1 VSSHSDVKRT
11 ALYEEHV
18 KAGGKMV
25 PFAGFELPVQYE
37 GIAAEHHRV
46 RTAVGLFDVSHMG
59 EIVFKGP
66 RAAEVV
72 TRLTT
77 NNVANVK
84 PGRAVYTPVCR
95 ADAGIVDDM
104 IFYKKSDTEWFV
116 CVNASNKD
124 KDYAWF
130 IEQTHGDC
138 EVTDLSSQY
147 SQIAVQGP
155 KAPELLARIFGEDVL
170 AMKPFWF
177 AMKQYRG
184 QEILFATTGYTG
196 EAGGEL
202 YIPHAVAVDLW
213 QELMAK
219 GADLG
224 VGPIGLGARDSLRME
239 MKYCL
244 YGNDIDDTTSPLEAG
259 LQWTVKFDK
268 GDFNGRDVM
277 LAQEKAGLK
286 RHLVPF
292 VVEGKGVPR
301 HGYKVFAGTEEIGVV
316 TSGTMSPSMKI
327 PIGIAYVKA
336 PYNAVGSQIEIDL
349 MGIRRATAKVVDAP
363 ILKKVR

>member
-1 VSSHSDVKRT
+1 MSSHPDVKRT

-18 KAGGKMV
+18 KAGGKLV

-59 EIVFKGP
+59 EIVFRGP

-77 NNVANVK
+77 NNVTNVK

-130 IEQTHGDC
+130 VEQTHGDC
-138 EVTDLSSQY
+138 EVIDLSDQY

-155 KAPELLARIFGEDVL
+155 KAPELLARIFGDDVL

-177 AMKQYRG
+177 VMKQYRG

-202 YIPHAVAVDLW
+202 YIPNAVAADLW
-213 QELMAK
+213 RELMEK

-277 LAQEKAGLK
+277 LKQNAEGLR

-292 VVEGKGVPR
+292 VIEGKGVPR
-301 HGYKVFAGTEEIGVV
+301 HGYKVFAGADEIGVV
-316 TSGTMSPSMKI
+316 TSGTMSPSMKV
-327 PIGIAYVKA
+327 PIGIAYVK
-336 PYNAVGSQIEIDL
+336 PPFNTVGSRFEIDL
-349 MGIRRATAKVVDAP
+349 MGIRRAAAVVVDAP
-363 ILKKVR
+363 ILKKDR